1 MMKRGREGESRIS
14 FCVLIYGLG
23 FILFSQTIH
32 TEQTVGNAV
41 LDDGSVEWSRP
52 SKITEP

>member
-41 LDDGSVEWSRP
+41 LDDGSVE
-52 SKITEP
+52 